1 MGPLHEILETLSND
15 QNLDSTNIVE
25 KIKQEFERRMDEL
38 YPQWD
43 TCKHKYKLC
52 KKEYKSWQK
61 SGFSLDHDFKEGG
74 KLLHLAAKCNYLNV
88 IKCLKDRGAGI
99 DIQNWRGNNPLHEAV
114 EDGRQEMVQFLL
126 ENGANINAKTET
138 RGEETPLSLAVNKAC
153 PIYQQGTAED
163 HQKYIEKYVEII
175 KLLIREKADV
185 NASDPLGWAVG
196 QGGSINLVKLLVENG
211 AVILDGHLHA
221 AANAG
226 NKDIAE
232 FLIDNGADINAQNA
246 QGSTPLHKVSGIDTL
261 KLLIERGAKV
271 NIKNGEGFTPLH
283 YMAFML
289 DEASTLIMVEHGAD
303 PWARGDNG
311 ETPVDRYVN
320 RLEHA
325 KEEGASGTDE
335 PPGYLMK
342 LKQAYNKDLFVRYST
357 LLLGAVAAITLF
369 TTGNITPDAPRII
382 GAAALVTVAALAA
395 GRITY
400 EVFKPSTKN
409 GKSRT

>member
-246 QGSTPLHKVSGIDTL
+246 QGSTPLHKVS
-261 KLLIERGAKV
+261 
-271 NIKNGEGFTPLH
+271 
-283 YMAFML
+283 
-289 DEASTLIMVEHGAD
+289 EHGAD

-382 GAAALVTVAALAA
+382 GAAALVKVAALAA

-400 EVFKPSTKN
+400 EVFKPSTKMARVEHERFVAAQQ
-409 GKSRT
+409 SPQ